1 MMLIKNCSIHRCFS
15 AYSALFFL
23 IEQRYIRSSSI
34 SNVSKSCSRCNNM
47 KRDKELEKKEIAVG
61 DDDEIESIVLIAK
74 VHK

>member
-1 MMLIKNCSIHRCFS
+1 
-15 AYSALFFL
+15 
-23 IEQRYIRSSSI
+23 
-34 SNVSKSCSRCNNM
+34 M